1 MFDVSNLSSVTNAQ
15 TDPSN
20 FWWIDRKLLAV
31 EFKSFESLAM
41 SAPVTQKL
49 LESLANVTKDLINK
63 SEYVFTKTKDVFG
76 YRLKLEQ
83 MYRTVKD
90 TNITWASLENVEVLG
105 FDFTSCQ
112 TKLVNMT
119 NMSVHIGTSI
129 QRTPI
134 EIVDETP
141 NLSDDDIVSSVN
153 DLKVTVNANKV
164 KFFGGTTKKSVMT
177 AVEDI
182 ISFDKSLESMG
193 GYSGRVVEDSK
204 TFDKPIKELTKN
216 ETVEINDIH
225 AAVDSVNNRITTV
238 NHLLN
243 AMFLLQTYNKV
254 MNVVFTDAISNL
266 KEG

>member
-1 MFDVSNLSSVTNAQ
+1 MFDISNLPTVANTNSE
-15 TDPSN
+15 PSQ
-20 FWWIDRKLLAV
+20 FWWIDKKLLTT

-49 LESLANVTKDLINK
+49 LEALEGVTKDLISK
-63 SEYVFTKTKDVFG
+63 SDYVFAKTKDIFG

-83 MYRTVKD
+83 MYRSVKD

-105 FDFTSCQ
+105 FDFTACQ
-112 TKLVNMT
+112 TRLTNMS

-141 NLSDDDIVSSVN
+141 NLSDEDIVASVN

-164 KFFGGTTKKSVMT
+164 KFFGGTTKKSVMS
-177 AVEDI
+177 AVEDL
-182 ISFDKSLESMG
+182 ISFDKSLEAMS
-193 GYSGRVVEDSK
+193 GYSARISDDSK

-216 ETVEINDIH
+216 ETVEVNDIH
-225 AAVDSVNNRITTV
+225 AAVDVVNNRITTV

-243 AMFLLQTYNKV
+243 AMFLLQIYNKV